1 MTDVLLAGA
10 SQMFPAANLT
20 VSSAS
25 IVVTINYRLGLFGF
39 LVLPQLVDENHVLN
53 YGLQDQQLALKWV
66 RSNIASFG
74 GEARPSRNTLV
85 EYGLFCENV
94 RILALF

>member
-1 MTDVLLAGA
+1 
-10 SQMFPAANLT
+10 MFPAANLT
-20 VSSAS
+20 VSSNS

-39 LVLPQLVDENHVLN
+39 LVLPQLVNENHVLN

-74 GEARPSRNTLV
+74 GEVRLLGKFRFFPYVNVTLT
-85 EYGLFCENV
+85 
-94 RILALF
+94 